1 MKVISKERSTQSSD
15 ELKTLGADGGSKQHS
30 GGNHPTSSYLWQT
43 GSVSQVGPG
52 TQFPFQ
58 VWSQATGNGAP
69 DVQSRTLESEENMY
83 SEDESIYIRIP
94 LLETFHNEPTAR
106 DHLVPYVTSRYKLI
120 NGFPS
125 DNIVNITRSYAMSF
139 DSYTGNAEWV
149 YEILN
154 RNTLVNNC
162 DPISFGQGYD
172 KGHLAAAANHRWCRE
187 AYNDTYLLR
196 NIIPQNHLLNIRVW
210 KDLENRC
217 RNMSTDNEIRNVHVY
232 TGPLY
237 IRPMHHFELEGRSK
251 IVPTHLFKVIIVE
264 NVNGTVRAPGCYVM
278 PNEAPQTTDL
288 NVYRMNIGEFQR
300 LITGQNK

>member
-1 MKVISKERSTQSSD
+1 MSLRSCVK
-15 ELKTLGADGGSKQHS
+15 LKKRLKKNMTLTR
-30 GGNHPTSSYLWQT
+30 NMMI
-43 GSVSQVGPG
+43 
-52 TQFPFQ
+52 

-83 SEDESIYIRIP
+83 SEDETIYIRIP
-94 LLETFHNEPTAR
+94 LLETFHNEPTA
-106 DHLVPYVTSRYKLI
+106 HLVPYVTSRYKLI

-139 DSYTGNAEWV
+139 DNNTGNAELV

-172 KGHLAAAANHRWCRE
+172 KGHLAAARNHRW
-187 AYNDTYLLR
+187 

-210 KDLENRC
+210 KDLENKC
-217 RNMSTDNEIRNVHVY
+217 RNMTTDNEIRNVHVY

-237 IRPMHHFELEGRSK
+237 IRPMPYFELEGRRK

-300 LITGQNK
+300 VSGLTFIEHGLNLGDTDINNWSK

>member
-1 MKVISKERSTQSSD
+1 MKAKRENGRGEDVLWSTADINQACGKAEIMKVISKERSTQSSD
-15 ELKTLGADGGSKQHS
+15 ELKTLGADGGVKQHS

-43 GSVSQVGPG
+43 G
-52 TQFPFQ
+52 
-58 VWSQATGNGAP
+58 
-69 DVQSRTLESEENMY
+69 
-83 SEDESIYIRIP
+83 I
-94 LLETFHNEPTAR
+94 
-106 DHLVPYVTSRYKLI
+106 PYVTSRYKLI

-139 DSYTGNAEWV
+139 DNNTGNAELV

-172 KGHLAAAANHRWCRE
+172 KGHLAAARNH
-187 AYNDTYLLR
+187 R

-210 KDLENRC
+210 KDLENKC
-217 RNMSTDNEIRNVHVY
+217 RNMTTDNEIRNVHVY

-237 IRPMHHFELEGRSK
+237 IRPMPYFELEGRRK

-300 LITGQNK
+300 VSGLTFIEHGLNLGDTDSEITRVVFDLLL